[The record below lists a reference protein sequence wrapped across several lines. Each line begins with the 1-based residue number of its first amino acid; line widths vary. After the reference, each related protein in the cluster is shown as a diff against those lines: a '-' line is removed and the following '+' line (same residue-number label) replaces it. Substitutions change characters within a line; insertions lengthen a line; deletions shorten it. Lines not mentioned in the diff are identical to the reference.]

1 MSMRKQIMLFFIF
14 LVAIPIITIYSVAI
28 NIFFES
34 TKKDLQALF
43 SSNIHGVGKN
53 VDRFFAD
60 ALDLTTYPLMESN
73 LKAFL
78 GMPPDNV
85 NDFKLTSNANS
96 ILLSMPYGF
105 SNGIRGV
112 SLLSNHQMLINA
124 GVSLKIT
131 SADITA
137 ARARQSSP
145 YWEYPDVSGLDD
157 NGRSLYNHLFVTRLL
172 KNPSD
177 LSQEFGFIKIA
188 VSRHQLSDIIT
199 SDHVNHDIAYFIIDE
214 ENKTLIATSPA
225 STLAN
230 LQEVTSYD
238 YLMQLASSPV
248 STQINGQY
256 FTSAYK
262 IERTPF
268 ILYSVV
274 KPNILTII
282 KGTLVKGLSLT
293 AVLVFLFSLILSVT
307 FSQIITAPLVKLG
320 KRMKSI
326 SNEDFSVRIDVKRND
341 EIAVLANN
349 FNNMA
354 QRLDFLYKEV
364 YMGHLKLQQA
374 QLSALQAQINPHFL
388 YNTLDTIYW
397 MSEMG
402 DTKNVSAMVSNMS
415 KMMRLTLSPGNRD
428 MVQLSEELEHLSSY
442 INIQRIRY
450 GDQFVFDIECAEDLK
465 SCYVLRLLLQPL
477 VENAL
482 IHGLKDSTSG
492 MVKVRIYQI
501 EDTLIYEVMNDG
513 KPVDVAEIKR
523 LLEEDGSGIRGF
535 ALRNIKERISLK
547 NGEGFHLDCYLRDGI
562 SVFQI
567 TQQLRNEEVGSGEIP
582 QLGSSQ
588 KNDRS

>member
-1 MSMRKQIMLFFIF
+1 MSMRRQIMLFFIF

-28 NIFFES
+28 NIFIDS

-60 ALDLTTYPLMESN
+60 SLDLTIYPLMENN

-78 GMPPDNV
+78 NMSADNQ
-85 NDFKLTSNANS
+85 NNFQLTSNANS

-112 SLLSNHQMLINA
+112 SLLTREHAAINA
-124 GVSLKIT
+124 GIT
-131 SADITA
+131 LNLSPEEITA
-137 ARARQSSP
+137 ARGANSRP
-145 YWEYPDVSGLDD
+145 YWEYTDVSQTAT
-157 NGRSLYNHLFVTRLL
+157 NGENSDPHLFVTRML
-172 KNPSD
+172 KNPSR
-177 LSQEFGFIKIA
+177 LSQELGFIKIA
-188 VSRHQLSDIIT
+188 MSRQQLSEIIT

-214 ENKTLIATSPA
+214 QNRALVATSPA
-225 STLAN
+225 GDFKGLGA
-230 LQEVTSYD
+230 ETSYKH
-238 YLMQLASSPV
+238 LQQLAASPV
-248 STQINGQY
+248 STVIDGSF

-268 ILYSVV
+268 VLYSIA
-274 KPNILTII
+274 KPNILTLI

-293 AVLVFLFSLILSVT
+293 AVLVFVFAMLLSVT
-307 FSQIITAPLVKLG
+307 FSRIITAPLIKLG

-326 SNEDFSVRIDVKRND
+326 TNEDFSVRIDVKRND
-341 EIAVLANN
+341 ELAVLANN
-349 FNNMA
+349 FNTMA

-364 YMGHLKLQQA
+364 YMSRLKLQQA
-374 QLSALQAQINPHFL
+374 QLRALQAQINPHFL

-402 DTKNVSAMVSNMS
+402 DTKNVSSMVSNMS

-428 MVQLSEELEHLSSY
+428 MVPLAEELEHLSSY
-442 INIQRIRY
+442 IHIQRIRY
-450 GDQFVFDIECAEDLK
+450 GDQFLFEIECPEALK

-482 IHGLKDSTSG
+482 QHGLRDSTSG
-492 MVKVRIYQI
+492 MVKVRIYQSA
-501 EDTLIYEVMNDG
+501 DTLVYEVLNDG
-513 KPVDVAEIKR
+513 TPINTAEIKS
-523 LLEEDGSGIRGF
+523 LLEGDGSGLRGF

-547 NGEGFHLDCYLRDGI
+547 NGEGFHLDCELRDGI
-562 SVFQI
+562 SVFLI
-567 TQQLRNEEVGSGEIP
+567 TQKLRTDDGTEELTAAE
-582 QLGSSQ
+582 
-588 KNDRS
+588 